1 MKKILFAA
9 CALFLCAATLAG
21 CAALRPGTA
30 TPAPSATGEEDSDV
44 TTRTPAKSGATL
56 FRNPVFPSETPFPT
70 PYRTPASESDATY
83 RADGR
88 RISAGPLEV
97 VVDYVRTVPRTL
109 SLDADPGYGF
119 LLAGLTLRN
128 VSGGKLEVYAD
139 MPVAYNLFQVTDP
152 DGNRYDILFGT
163 TEPLGDLERINV
175 LEPGESISGELL
187 FEVPLDLAGYML
199 DVYHPDDQSQKTDLA
214 LDVIWPD

>member
-1 MKKILFAA
+1 
-9 CALFLCAATLAG
+9 
-21 CAALRPGTA
+21 
-30 TPAPSATGEEDSDV
+30 
-44 TTRTPAKSGATL
+44 
-56 FRNPVFPSETPFPT
+56 
-70 PYRTPASESDATY
+70 
-83 RADGR
+83 
-88 RISAGPLEV
+88 
-97 VVDYVRTVPRTL
+97 
-109 SLDADPGYGF
+109 
-119 LLAGLTLRN
+119 
-128 VSGGKLEVYAD
+128 